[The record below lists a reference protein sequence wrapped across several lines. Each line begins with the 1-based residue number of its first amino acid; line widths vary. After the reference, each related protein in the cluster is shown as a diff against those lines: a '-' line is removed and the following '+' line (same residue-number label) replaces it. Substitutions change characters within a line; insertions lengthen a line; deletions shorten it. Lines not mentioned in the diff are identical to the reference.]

1 MYLMVMVEETN
12 NLYMPMLMNN
22 NNTIKRKIY
31 VKTLLL
37 LEVIYVTS

>member
-22 NNTIKRKIY
+22 NDTIKRKIY

-37 LEVIYVTS
+37 EVIYVTS